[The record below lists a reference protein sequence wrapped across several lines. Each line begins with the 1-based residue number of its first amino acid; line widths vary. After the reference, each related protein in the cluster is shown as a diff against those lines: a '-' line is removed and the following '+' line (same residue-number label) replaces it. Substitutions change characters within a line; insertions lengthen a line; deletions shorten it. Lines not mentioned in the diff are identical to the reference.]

1 MWLLRR
7 ETWSQGSQGGIFQLP
22 EVHLGVQVGKF
33 DPQDIYVG
41 EQVQLLSGQSAT
53 VLEVS
58 IRALFSGL
66 QILSQVVP
74 ETYYSVAFDDG
85 TFCDN
90 HDPEE
95 VKYDE
100 GVELTI
106 NTEVCSTSQTVCTVE
121 VCLRKCSQVR
131 VMWEG
136 DWCTGLFKGS
146 NTLLWYRVGSWKN

>member
-1 MWLLRR
+1 MK
-7 ETWSQGSQGGIFQLP
+7 LP
-22 EVHLGVQVGKF
+22 NVHLGVQVGKF
-33 DPQDIYVG
+33 APQDIYVG

-58 IRALFSGL
+58 IRALLSGL

-106 NTEVCSTSQTVCTVE
+106 NTEVCSTSQTMCRSTSENVPRCV
-121 VCLRKCSQVR
+121 
-131 VMWEG
+131 
-136 DWCTGLFKGS
+136 
-146 NTLLWYRVGSWKN
+146 

>member
-1 MWLLRR
+1 MR
-7 ETWSQGSQGGIFQLP
+7 LP
-22 EVHLGVQVGKF
+22 NVHLVMQVGKF

-58 IRALFSGL
+58 IRALLSGL

-106 NTEVCSTSQTVCTVE
+106 NTEVCSTSQTVCN
-121 VCLRKCSQVR
+121 
-131 VMWEG
+131 EG
-136 DWCTGLFKGS
+136 LPPKLFPGACD
-146 NTLLWYRVGSWKN
+146 VGGRLVHRALQRLQHSLVVQGRILEKLIQSKQ

>member
-1 MWLLRR
+1 MAASSFDVASASRNLV
-7 ETWSQGSQGGIFQLP
+7 SGITRWDFSTP

-58 IRALFSGL
+58 IRALLSSL

-106 NTEVCSTSQTVCTVE
+106 NTEVCSTSQT
-121 VCLRKCSQVR
+121 KCRSTSENVPR
-131 VMWEG
+131 CV
-136 DWCTGLFKGS
+136 
-146 NTLLWYRVGSWKN
+146 

>member
-58 IRALFSGL
+58 IRAHLSGL

-106 NTEVCSTSQTVCTVE
+106 NTEVCSTSQTMCRSTSENVPRCV
-121 VCLRKCSQVR
+121 
-131 VMWEG
+131 
-136 DWCTGLFKGS
+136 
-146 NTLLWYRVGSWKN
+146 

>member
-7 ETWSQGSQGGIFQLP
+7 ETWSQGSQGGILQLP

-58 IRALFSGL
+58 SRALLSGL

-106 NTEVCSTSQTVCTVE
+106 NTEVCSTSQTMCRSTSENVPRCV
-121 VCLRKCSQVR
+121 
-131 VMWEG
+131 
-136 DWCTGLFKGS
+136 
-146 NTLLWYRVGSWKN
+146 

>member
-58 IRALFSGL
+58 IRALLSGL
-66 QILSQVVP
+66 HNSASGGSRNILQR
-74 ETYYSVAFDDG
+74 G
-85 TFCDN
+85 
-90 HDPEE
+90 
-95 VKYDE
+95 
-100 GVELTI
+100 
-106 NTEVCSTSQTVCTVE
+106 
-121 VCLRKCSQVR
+121 LRR
-131 VMWEG
+131 RNI
-136 DWCTGLFKGS
+136 L
-146 NTLLWYRVGSWKN
+146 